1 MPSGIRACL
10 LSGRR
15 RGANQPREPPPFSQI
30 RSNQTIMNA
39 WDILAERG
47 FIYQATDAD
56 AMRKRLGEGPLTF
69 YVGFDPTGNSLHIGH
84 LLPVMAMRWLQSC
97 GHRPIALVGG
107 GTAMIGDPSG
117 KMEARPIM
125 TVETIDANVK
135 ALQGQ
140 LSRFLDFGE
149 GKARMVNN
157 GDWLRN
163 LNFIEFMRSIG
174 ALFSVNKMLTAESV
188 KIRLQTSLSF
198 LEFSYPLL
206 QAFDFHTLCQKY
218 DCLCEFGGQDQ
229 WGNIVAGVDLTR
241 RLDAK
246 EVYGATF
253 PLLLKSDG
261 TKFGKT
267 AGGAVWLDA
276 NRTSPFEYYQFWR
289 NCEDGEVQ
297 RLLGFF
303 TALPMDEVRRLG
315 ALPSPQINRAKEI
328 LAYEA
333 TALVHGHEAAASAFL
348 SAGNQFGFADPNGA
362 IETSSRIAAITGED
376 AANAIP
382 AIEVTSAELG
392 EGIGVLTLMVKA
404 GLSASNGDARRLVLG
419 GGCYVGDTRI
429 TDPRL
434 QITAADFA
442 PAGEIMLRAGK
453 KARKRVLLK
462 G

>member
-1 MPSGIRACL
+1 M
-10 LSGRR
+10 
-15 RGANQPREPPPFSQI
+15 
-30 RSNQTIMNA
+30 TMTTNA
-39 WDILAERG
+39 WDILVERG
-47 FIYQATDAD
+47 FIYQSTDAE
-56 AMRKRLGEGPLTF
+56 AIRRRLGEGPVTF

-97 GHRPIALVGG
+97 GHRPLALVGG

-117 KMEARPIM
+117 KSTARPIM
-125 TVETIDANVK
+125 TVETVDANVV
-135 ALQGQ
+135 ALQSQ

-157 GDWLRN
+157 ADWLRG
-163 LNFIEFMRSIG
+163 LKFIDFMRSIG
-174 ALFSVNKMLTAESV
+174 SLFSVNKMLTAESV
-188 KIRLQTSLSF
+188 KMRLETSLSF

-206 QAFDFHTLCQKY
+206 QAYDFNTLCANY
-218 DCLCEFGGQDQ
+218 GCLCEFGGQDQ

-241 RLDAK
+241 RLQQK

-276 NRTSPFEYYQFWR
+276 DRTSPFDYYQFWR
-289 NCEDGEVQ
+289 NTEDGDVA

-333 TALVHGHEAAASAFL
+333 TALVHGHEAAAAAYL
-348 SAGNQFGFADPNGA
+348 AAGGQFGFADPEGA
-362 IETSSRIAAITGED
+362 IATSSRLATVSAA
-376 AANAIP
+376 AANEAIP
-382 AIEVTSAELG
+382 SVTVTAEEVGA
-392 EGIGVLTLMVKA
+392 GIGVLTLMVRA
-404 GLSASNGDARRLVLG
+404 GLCGTNGDARRLVQG
-419 GGCYVGDTRI
+419 GGCYIGDTRV
-429 TDPRL
+429 TDPKA
-434 QITAADFA
+434 QVTAADFQE
-442 PAGEIMLRAGK
+442 GELLLRAGK
-453 KARKRVLLK
+453 KARRRVLLQK
-462 G
+462 